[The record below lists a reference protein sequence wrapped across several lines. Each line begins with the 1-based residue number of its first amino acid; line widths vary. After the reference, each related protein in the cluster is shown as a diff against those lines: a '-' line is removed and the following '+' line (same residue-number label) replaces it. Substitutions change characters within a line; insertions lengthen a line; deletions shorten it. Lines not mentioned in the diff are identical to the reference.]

1 MYVAYVSFTVY
12 VYKVQNDQGISNSLP
27 TSDKNFGILLIL
39 DKELNLLNNLE
50 NDLFFFWNNEV
61 KVLSFLRNFS

>member
-1 MYVAYVSFTVY
+1 MSKRQNIGDISVYVAYVSFTVY
-12 VYKVQNDQGISNSLP
+12 VYKVQNDQGISNGLP

-50 NDLFFFWNNEV
+50 NDLFLFGIM
-61 KVLSFLRNFS
+61 K

>member
-1 MYVAYVSFTVY
+1 MLYVSFTVY
-12 VYKVQNDQGISNSLP
+12 VYKVQNDQGISNGLP

-50 NDLFFFWNNEV
+50 NDMSFWNHEV